1 VLRLIWLRLD
11 VSGHRLV
18 QTLGQ
23 LRDLLAQRVLSC
35 RFGKRLTVVAS
46 LLHGLAAIGQ
56 QGLDLDAEAF
66 GEFLD
71 AALAGQVHAARCAVH
86 DVLDL
91 LERQVLGA
99 QRLDEPHRVLRRA
112 QVQLQRRKEDVGAVQ
127 HGLAPDDQ
135 RARHFHDDD
144 VEALL
149 REVENGVQL
158 IAAPMMSSGTIS
170 GGAVNTDS
178 LSP

>member
-1 VLRLIWLRLD
+1 M
-11 VSGHRLV
+11 

-23 LRDLLAQRVLSC
+23 LGDFLAQRVFLGG
-35 RFGKRLTVVAS
+35 FGQRLAVVAG

-56 QGLDLDAEAF
+56 KGLDLDAEAF
-66 GEFLD
+66 GQFLD
-71 AALAGQVHAARCAVH
+71 AALAGQVHAPGRAVH

-91 LERQVLGA
+91 LQRQVLGA
-99 QRLDEPHRVLRRA
+99 QRLDEAHRVLRRA
-112 QVQLQRRKEDVGAVQ
+112 QVQLQRGKEDVGAVQ
-127 HGLAPDDQ
+127 HRLAPDDQ
-135 RARHFHDDD
+135 RARHLHDDD

-149 REVENGVQL
+149 RQIEDRVQL